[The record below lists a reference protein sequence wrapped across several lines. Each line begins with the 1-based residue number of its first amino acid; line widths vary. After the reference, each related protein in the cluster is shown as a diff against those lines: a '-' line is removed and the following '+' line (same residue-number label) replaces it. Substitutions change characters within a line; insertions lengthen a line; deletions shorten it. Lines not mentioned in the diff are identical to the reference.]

1 MMQLKDPN
9 GQAVEPA
16 ADFSVPVLNIAE
28 LLARTDNDRDLLRE
42 LLSLFKEESTN
53 LLISLKEAASCRQME
68 QVATAAHT
76 LKGMLASLSAT
87 RAASAAA
94 RIEEVGR
101 SETVSE
107 LDVVLAAFDVEM
119 TRLLPKVDSYLLES

>member
-1 MMQLKDPN
+1 MRLPC
-9 GQAVEPA
+9 ASA
-16 ADFSVPVLNIAE
+16 ISRSVSISIVVLH
-28 LLARTDNDRDLLRE
+28 
-42 LLSLFKEESTN
+42 
-53 LLISLKEAASCRQME
+53 
-68 QVATAAHT
+68 AHT

-94 RIEEVGR
+94 GIEEVGR